1 MRLQENDFDAA
12 LALGR
17 QALAIKQRVLPPSSP
32 DIAGSANA
40 VGEALFRRG
49 DAQGA
54 LEMSR
59 LVVDTYRQAYGD
71 GSPWMAKSLSNRG
84 EYLVAVGRFAEALTT
99 FQDALRRWESQLGPV
114 HPYLAYP
121 LTGIGVAH
129 WKEHRPAEAIAPLER
144 ALAIREAGELDVS
157 AVAET
162 RFALAR
168 ALWDAGRDRARAR
181 RLAATARAD
190 YQKLPAQNGKE
201 DGKEDK
207 RLSEIG
213 DWLAAHGG
221 A

>member
-1 MRLQENDFDAA
+1 M
-12 LALGR
+12 
-17 QALAIKQRVLPPSSP
+17 
-32 DIAGSANA
+32 
-40 VGEALFRRG
+40 
-49 DAQGA
+49 
-54 LEMSR
+54 
-59 LVVDTYRQAYGD
+59 
-71 GSPWMAKSLSNRG
+71 
-84 EYLVAVGRFAEALTT
+84 
-99 FQDALRRWESQLGPV
+99 

-144 ALAIREAGELDVS
+144 ALAIREAGELDVG

-190 YQKLPAQNGKE
+190 YQRLHAQNGKE
-201 DGKEDK
+201 GRKEDK
-207 RLSEIG
+207 KSNEVG